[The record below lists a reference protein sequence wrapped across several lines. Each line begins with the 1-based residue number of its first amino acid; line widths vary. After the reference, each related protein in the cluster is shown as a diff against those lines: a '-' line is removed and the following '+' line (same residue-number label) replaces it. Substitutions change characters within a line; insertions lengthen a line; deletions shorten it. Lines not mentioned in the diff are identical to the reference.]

1 MRALLV
7 LALSVF
13 LLAVPGVSQADG
25 NVVDKSVKIV
35 KDNPGK
41 SVGLAGCAALIIFP
55 PAAAWCA
62 ATIVVGATY
71 DGDTQEILKE
81 ITK

>member
-1 MRALLV
+1 MRAFLIFGLSIFLLV
-7 LALSVF
+7 APRLSH
-13 LLAVPGVSQADG
+13 ADG
-25 NVVDKSVKIV
+25 TVETVTKTV

-41 SVGLAGCAALIIFP
+41 SVGVAGCAALIIFP

-62 ATIVVGATY
+62 AMIIVGATY
-71 DGDTQEILKE
+71 DGDTQEILKD